1 MFLRLDLNVQKSTFS
16 QSLSEFENPGRPH
29 IRFLGSG
36 SRITLETMAYE
47 LFKTYRLPGVGSR
60 GGGGK
65 KAPEQRYI
73 KNGSVRQASQISYS

>member
-47 LFKTYRLPGVGSR
+47 LFKTYTDYLEWDPGEAEERKLLGR
-60 GGGGK
+60 D
-65 KAPEQRYI
+65 
-73 KNGSVRQASQISYS
+73 ISKMIR